1 NCSIAISIAESG
13 RPSAAPGGRV
23 PLGGESA
30 PVEGGEALRAL
41 VGERGAAWEAV
52 VRVEARERSESAGR
66 ARGALTAARGCR
78 GGGVKGSG
86 AGKKGNRAR
95 GEGGGRGEE
104 EELGGGGEGG
114 VGKGEG
120 GEADA
125 M

>member
-1 NCSIAISIAESG
+1 MSMRLADESHMLFLLE
-13 RPSAAPGGRV
+13 PTWFPEPPA
-23 PLGGESA
+23 
-30 PVEGGEALRAL
+30 
-41 VGERGAAWEAV
+41 
-52 VRVEARERSESAGR
+52 EARWQPWVACWSYTAD
-66 ARGALTAARGCR
+66 ATLLTLK
-78 GGGVKGSG
+78 KGSG